1 MKSDNQSFEVV
12 KKNKPTAFG
21 YVWSH
26 YKQTWWTNFVRDLKS
41 FAESAPKTKFDKAM
55 RVLGVVI
62 WSFTYMTVIALSHS
76 LQYSPIHRVL
86 VAYNVV
92 WEFGQTFFWIE
103 GDSALKLV
111 TGVFWLGLDFEI
123 IRNFLMYGDGGE
135 NKVIEIIEFVLWC
148 VAFALISWIV
158 TRVHATALR
167 IWKHA
172 SFYIL
177 TLIDFSILVKSKGK
191 GGSMYFHKIIG
202 WSVFV
207 GTFLYF
213 YCLRKQYDG
222 WWNFFKF
229 PVRFVMMVSGVIPSL
244 LIGVVYVLVAHQ
256 VIDYL

>member
-1 MKSDNQSFEVV
+1 MNSEIQSYDVA
-12 KKNKPTAFG
+12 KKIKPTPFRLLLDALQ
-21 YVWSH
+21 
-26 YKQTWWTNFVRDLKS
+26 QTWWNNFVRDLKS
-41 FAESAPKTKFDKAM
+41 FAESAPKTKLDKAS
-55 RVLGVVI
+55 RVAGVFI
-62 WSFTYMTVIALSHS
+62 WSFTYMTVIAMSHS

-92 WEFGQTFFWIE
+92 WEFGQTFFWID
-103 GDSALKLV
+103 GDSALKLF
-111 TGVFWLGLDFEI
+111 TGVFWLGLDLEI

-135 NKVIEIIEFVLWC
+135 NKMLEIIEFILWC
-148 VAFALISWIV
+148 VAFAVISWAV
-158 TRVHATALR
+158 TRAHTSALR

-177 TLIDFSILVKSKGK
+177 TLIDLSILIKSQGK
-191 GGSMYFHKIIG
+191 GGSMVYHKIIG

-213 YCLRKQYDG
+213 YCLRKQYEG

-229 PVRFVMMVSGVIPSL
+229 PVRFVMMVSGVLPSL
-244 LIGVVYVLVAHQ
+244 LIGVVYVLIAHQ

>member
-1 MKSDNQSFEVV
+1 MTTDIQSFEVV
-12 KKNKPTAFG
+12 KKYNPTSFG
-21 YVWSH
+21 YVLSNL
-26 YKQTWWTNFVRDLKS
+26 KQTWWTNLVRDLKS

-62 WSFTYMTVIALSHS
+62 WSFTYMTVISMSHS
-76 LQYSPIHRVL
+76 LQYSPIHRIL
-86 VAYNVV
+86 VAYNVI

-111 TGVFWLGLDFEI
+111 TGVFWLGLDLEI
-123 IRNFLMYGDGGE
+123 IRNFFMYGDGGE
-135 NKVIEIIEFVLWC
+135 SKIIEIIEFILWC
-148 VAFALISWIV
+148 VAFTLISYVV
-158 TRVHATALR
+158 TRLHTSALR

-177 TLIDFSILVKSKGK
+177 TFIDLSILVKSKGK
-191 GGSMYFHKIIG
+191 GGSMVYHKIIG

-213 YCLRKQYDG
+213 YCLRKQYEG

-229 PVRFVMMVSGVIPSL
+229 PVRFVMMVSGVLPSL